1 MARRLWTAWMIEWHV
16 VHGWHSIFQCIFMQ
30 IDISDTTPFSLS
42 LSLLS
47 LVSELTCIYNIYAY
61 EKYINLFG
69 KYVYI
74 VPVYECMCLPV
85 TEARAAGSPCCL
97 VMWGA
102 VVPWKHF
109 TKMEDGIKRF
119 HSTVGISWAGQ
130 IWTYHEGPISW
141 FWYRWQTSPAW
152 LTVSC
157 QAVDD
162 CLQVH
167 RHHTHAI
174 CAKGDSRIFHQHH
187 DISGGFLRVVG
198 CWGCFDAFDVKI
210 IVSCWFWTSKSFEHH
225 GTVCVM
231 VKHSHKRIYV
241 NH

>member
-1 MARRLWTAWMIEWHV
+1 MDDIPYSSV
-16 VHGWHSIFQCIFMQ
+16 FSCKSISVIL
-30 IDISDTTPFSLS
+30 PPSLS
-42 LSLLS
+42 LSLFP
-47 LVSELTCIYNIYAY
+47 CIWTYTY
-61 EKYINLFG
+61 EKYLNLFG

-130 IWTYHEGPISW
+130 IWTYHEEPISW

-152 LTVSC
+152 LTVSR

-198 CWGCFDAFDVKI
+198 DVLMLLMLKI
-210 IVSCWFWTSKSFEHH
+210 IVSSWVLDIKKLQSSWHR
-225 GTVCVM
+225 VCDGQA
-231 VKHSHKRIYV
+231 
-241 NH
+241 

>member
-30 IDISDTTPFSLS
+30 IDISDTTPFS

-210 IVSCWFWTSKSFEHH
+210 IVSSWFWTSKSFEHH
-225 GTVCVM
+225 GTVCVWWSSIAT
-231 VKHSHKRIYV
+231 KEYT
-241 NH
+241 